1 MHAEK
6 RRMQQIVAEESSDIQ
21 KEAAELDA
29 EKRKLQMLHEMAV
42 NQSSSSSAAEPLLRH
57 ELVEAHDRLRTFE
70 SQARSQDEHLAQ
82 LRAAHEVRAQEN
94 TNGLALLDEARS
106 SNWQLRSEL
115 EATQARLHET
125 QEAAAALRD
134 AVRLSGGFP
143 VDDDDFGLT
152 YSAPGMTSWQPPP
165 ATSATPTAK
174 HIGARGSDAEQADRL
189 TANASPGPSD
199 ANLHHLGAL
208 WRSQ

>member
-82 LRAAHEVRAQEN
+82 LRAAHEVRAREN

-134 AVRLSGGFP
+134 AV
-143 VDDDDFGLT
+143 
-152 YSAPGMTSWQPPP
+152 
-165 ATSATPTAK
+165 
-174 HIGARGSDAEQADRL
+174 
-189 TANASPGPSD
+189 
-199 ANLHHLGAL
+199 
-208 WRSQ
+208 